1 LLTLAGTGSVLNG
14 KSISDNIRGKESSQ
28 YKKEFGTTGYKT
40 TSCRDPAQQQER
52 AEMKDVRGFLI
63 DLDGVLYQGDK
74 AVKGARESIDLLKD
88 RNYTFRF
95 VSNTTRKCRNTIV
108 EQVSSMG
115 FDIPVNYIFTPSL
128 AAVASL
134 KNAGK
139 HQCFLLTTGDVYRD
153 FEQECICDSSTMVD
167 FVIIGDA
174 GDKLTYD
181 SLNTAFRHLMNGADL
196 IALEKDRYWMAPGGL
211 SLSAGPFVQALEF
224 ATGKTATIVGKPSK
238 TFFELALRDMG
249 LRADQVA
256 MIGDD
261 ILTDIGGARTMGM
274 KGILVR
280 TGKYREDAMVNAAV
294 KPSCV
299 IDSIAQLQDIL

>member
-1 LLTLAGTGSVLNG
+1 
-14 KSISDNIRGKESSQ
+14 
-28 YKKEFGTTGYKT
+28 
-40 TSCRDPAQQQER
+40 
-52 AEMKDVRGFLI
+52 
-63 DLDGVLYQGDK
+63 
-74 AVKGARESIDLLKD
+74 
-88 RNYTFRF
+88 
-95 VSNTTRKCRNTIV
+95 
-108 EQVSSMG
+108 
-115 FDIPVNYIFTPSL
+115 
-128 AAVASL
+128 
-134 KNAGK
+134 
-139 HQCFLLTTGDVYRD
+139 
-153 FEQECICDSSTMVD
+153 
-167 FVIIGDA
+167 
-174 GDKLTYD
+174 
-181 SLNTAFRHLMNGADL
+181 
-196 IALEKDRYWMAPGGL
+196 MAPGGL

-280 TGKYREDAMVNAAV
+280 TGKYREDAVVNAVV